1 MTQMNQAM
9 AALKLSL
16 AEMRA
21 RDDRLKAMIRQ
32 FETQLKRIPRQAM
45 STSPW
50 ALWQKSRS
58 VFAIPK
64 LSAATSSTS
73 WSRHVWNWRPSY
85 WYGRAPLNL
94 ALGSMAEIEERL
106 RHSQTQRRHLL
117 NIMEQAR
124 MELEA
129 LVLVQRI
136 ESARDKLAQLKK
148 QISGDMDEDTQDQII
163 RLEGYIAQYSKQAE
177 RAITTGYSR
186 QGA

>member
-9 AALKLSL
+9 AALKFSL

-45 STSPW
+45 
-50 ALWQKSRS
+50 
-58 VFAIPK
+58 
-64 LSAATSSTS
+64 
-73 WSRHVWNWRPSY
+73 
-85 WYGRAPLNL
+85 YGRASLNL

-136 ESARDKLAQLKK
+136 ESAREKLANLKK
-148 QISGDMDEDTQDQII
+148 QISGDMDEDTQAQII
-163 RLEGYIAQYSKQAE
+163 RLEAYIAQYSKQAE

>member
-21 RDDRLKAMIRQ
+21 RDDQLKAMIRQ

-45 STSPW
+45 
-50 ALWQKSRS
+50 
-58 VFAIPK
+58 
-64 LSAATSSTS
+64 
-73 WSRHVWNWRPSY
+73 
-85 WYGRAPLNL
+85 YGRAPLNL

-106 RHSQTQRRHLL
+106 RHSRTQRRHLL

-136 ESARDKLAQLKK
+136 ESAREKLAHLKK

>member
-21 RDDRLKAMIRQ
+21 RDDRLKAMIHQ

-45 STSPW
+45 
-50 ALWQKSRS
+50 
-58 VFAIPK
+58 
-64 LSAATSSTS
+64 
-73 WSRHVWNWRPSY
+73 
-85 WYGRAPLNL
+85 YGRAPLNL

-136 ESARDKLAQLKK
+136 ESAREKLAQLKK
-148 QISGDMDEDTQDQII
+148 QMSGDMDEDTQDQII
-163 RLEGYIAQYSKQAE
+163 RLETYIAEYSKQAE
-177 RAITTGYSR
+177 RAITTGSSR
-186 QGA
+186 QAA

>member
-21 RDDRLKAMIRQ
+21 RDDRLKAMIHQ

-45 STSPW
+45 
-50 ALWQKSRS
+50 
-58 VFAIPK
+58 
-64 LSAATSSTS
+64 
-73 WSRHVWNWRPSY
+73 
-85 WYGRAPLNL
+85 YGRAPLNL

-136 ESARDKLAQLKK
+136 ESVRERLVQLKK
-148 QISGDMDEDTQDQII
+148 QLSGDMDEDTQDQII
-163 RLEGYIAQYSKQAE
+163 RLETYIAEYSKQAE
-177 RAITTGYSR
+177 RAITTGSSR
-186 QGA
+186 QAA

>member
-21 RDDRLKAMIRQ
+21 QDDRLKAMIHQ

-45 STSPW
+45 
-50 ALWQKSRS
+50 
-58 VFAIPK
+58 
-64 LSAATSSTS
+64 
-73 WSRHVWNWRPSY
+73 
-85 WYGRAPLNL
+85 YGRAPLNL
-94 ALGSMAEIEERL
+94 ALGAMAEIEERL

-124 MELEA
+124 LELEA

-136 ESARDKLAQLKK
+136 ESVRERLVQLKK
-148 QISGDMDEDTQDQII
+148 QLSDEMDEDIQGQII

-177 RAITTGYSR
+177 RAITTGSSR
-186 QGA
+186 HAA

>member
-1 MTQMNQAM
+1 MTQMNRAM

-45 STSPW
+45 
-50 ALWQKSRS
+50 
-58 VFAIPK
+58 
-64 LSAATSSTS
+64 
-73 WSRHVWNWRPSY
+73 
-85 WYGRAPLNL
+85 YGRAPLNL

-106 RHSQTQRRHLL
+106 RHSQTERRHLL

-124 MELEA
+124 LELEA

-136 ESARDKLAQLKK
+136 ELAREQLV
-148 QISGDMDEDTQDQII
+148 QLQNQPGEEADEDTQTEII

-177 RAITTGYSR
+177 RAITTGSNQR
-186 QGA
+186 VV

>member
-21 RDDRLKAMIRQ
+21 RDDRLKAMIIQ
-32 FETQLKRIPRQAM
+32 FETQMKRIPRQAM
-45 STSPW
+45 
-50 ALWQKSRS
+50 
-58 VFAIPK
+58 
-64 LSAATSSTS
+64 
-73 WSRHVWNWRPSY
+73 
-85 WYGRAPLNL
+85 YGRAPLNL

-136 ESARDKLAQLKK
+136 ESAREKLAQLKK
-148 QISGDMDEDTQDQII
+148 QMSGDMDEDTQDQII
-163 RLEGYIAQYSKQAE
+163 RLETYIAEYSKQAE
-177 RAITTGYSR
+177 RAITTGSSR
-186 QGA
+186 QAA

>member
-45 STSPW
+45 
-50 ALWQKSRS
+50 
-58 VFAIPK
+58 
-64 LSAATSSTS
+64 
-73 WSRHVWNWRPSY
+73 
-85 WYGRAPLNL
+85 YGRAPLNL

-124 MELEA
+124 LELEA

-136 ESARDKLAQLKK
+136 EAARVQLVQLKR
-148 QISGDMDEDTQDQII
+148 QLGEEMDENTQADIT
-163 RLEGYIAQYSKQAE
+163 RLETYIAQYSKQAE
-177 RAITTGYSR
+177 RAITTGSIQR
-186 QGA
+186 AV

>member
-9 AALKLSL
+9 AVLKLSL

-21 RDDRLKAMIRQ
+21 RDDQLKAMIRQ

-45 STSPW
+45 
-50 ALWQKSRS
+50 
-58 VFAIPK
+58 
-64 LSAATSSTS
+64 
-73 WSRHVWNWRPSY
+73 
-85 WYGRAPLNL
+85 YGRAPLNL

-106 RHSQTQRRHLL
+106 RHSRTQRRHLL

-136 ESARDKLAQLKK
+136 ESAREKLAHLKK

-177 RAITTGYSR
+177 RAITTGHSR

>member
-45 STSPW
+45 
-50 ALWQKSRS
+50 
-58 VFAIPK
+58 
-64 LSAATSSTS
+64 
-73 WSRHVWNWRPSY
+73 
-85 WYGRAPLNL
+85 YGRAPLNL

-136 ESARDKLAQLKK
+136 ESAREQACSVEEADKRRYGRGYPGPDYSLGGVHRPIQQAGGTGHHHRLQPSGGVMPFIRRDGTVGAGLLALL
-148 QISGDMDEDTQDQII
+148 S
-163 RLEGYIAQYSKQAE
+163 
-177 RAITTGYSR
+177 
-186 QGA
+186 

>member
-9 AALKLSL
+9 AALKFSL

-45 STSPW
+45 
-50 ALWQKSRS
+50 
-58 VFAIPK
+58 
-64 LSAATSSTS
+64 
-73 WSRHVWNWRPSY
+73 
-85 WYGRAPLNL
+85 YGRAPLNL

-136 ESARDKLAQLKK
+136 ESAREKLVNLKK
-148 QISGDMDEDTQDQII
+148 QISGDMDEDTQAQII